1 MVLYYNKFFPA
12 MRKKNLYPFIVSFIL
27 LVTVIVFNRV
37 NFRNMQ
43 DYAEEVDHTREV
55 ITSLERLSNDLKSA
69 QIYSVNYEKRVGSNL
84 YRLYRKEMGEIR
96 TEMGKIKT
104 LVADNSEQTR
114 RINLV
119 DSLVSMHLDTMI
131 KKNIVEIIESGE
143 GWRLD
148 EFYRIHEAIN
158 MAILHESN
166 LLNLREQELRKSTR
180 LTNIFSTILTIIA
193 IGIILFTFISTF
205 LLSREQQWL
214 EGFLESILNTSQNG
228 IAHFKAVRKK
238 NGEIGDFK
246 VSFVNRALEPLL
258 GIKPEDVKDKKLD
271 DLSLNLQDGT
281 IKERYA
287 RVVET
292 GESMQYETFYH
303 RGETERWFYVSL
315 VRLGDGLT
323 ATFHDITGL
332 KKSEEELK
340 ASISQLERS
349 NMELEQ
355 YAYVASHDLQEPL
368 RKIRSFGSFLL
379 DTQASRLDQKGRDQL
394 SKIMG
399 AAERMSILIKDLLS
413 LSSLKRE
420 QEFTPTDLNE
430 ILAVVLQD
438 LDLLIT
444 QKNARVESRDL
455 PVIKAIPLQMTQ
467 LFYNLINNS
476 LKFALE
482 GVQPVIRISCRKLP
496 PAEAEQHGLS
506 PIASGYYEL
515 VFADNGIGFKREYSD
530 QIFGL
535 FKRLND
541 RHSFPGS
548 GIGLAL
554 CKKVALNHG
563 GDIWALGEE
572 GKGAEFFVALRGS

>member
-1 MVLYYNKFFPA
+1 
-12 MRKKNLYPFIVSFIL
+12 MRKKNLYPFIVSFVL

-37 NFRNMQ
+37 NFRKMQ
-43 DYAEEVDHTREV
+43 DYAGEVEHTRDV

-69 QIYSVNYEKRVGSNL
+69 QLYSANYEKQLRSDL
-84 YRLYRKEMGEIR
+84 YGLYHQEAKELVKELARL
-96 TEMGKIKT
+96 KI
-104 LVADNSEQTR
+104 LLSDNVEQTR

-119 DSLVSMHLDTMI
+119 DSLVAQHLEILM
-131 KKNIVEIIESGE
+131 KKNLAEIVASGE
-143 GWRLD
+143 GWRLKD
-148 EFYRIHEAIN
+148 LYESHKTIN
-158 MAILHESN
+158 MAIIHEHN
-166 LLNLREQELRKSTR
+166 LLRLKEQELSESTR
-180 LTNIFSTILTIIA
+180 LANIFSTILTIIA
-193 IGIILFTFISTF
+193 IGIILFTFVSTF
-205 LLSREQQWL
+205 LLSKEQQWL

-228 IAHFKAVRKK
+228 IAHFKAMRKD
-238 NGEIGDFK
+238 GEIVDFK
-246 VSFVNRALEPLL
+246 ISFVNRALEPLL
-258 GIKPEDVKDKKLD
+258 GIRPGDVTGKNLG
-271 DLSLNLQDGT
+271 SLPRD
-281 IKERYA
+281 IHDEEVKERYI

-303 RGETERWFYVSL
+303 RGEIEKWFYVSL

-332 KKSEEELK
+332 KRSEEELK
-340 ASISQLERS
+340 ASIAQLERS

-379 DTQASRLDQKGRDQL
+379 DTQAPKLDQKGRDQL
-394 SKIMG
+394 SKIMS

-413 LSSLKRE
+413 LSSLKKE
-420 QEFTPTDLNE
+420 QEFIPTDLNE
-430 ILAVVLQD
+430 ILSVVLQD

-444 QKNARVESRDL
+444 QKNARIESKDL

-476 LKFALE
+476 LKFARE
-482 GVQPVIRISCRKLP
+482 GVQPVIRISCRKLS

-506 PIASGYYEL
+506 LVAGGYYEL

-572 GKGAEFFVALRGS
+572 GKGAEFYVALKM

>member
-1 MVLYYNKFFPA
+1 
-12 MRKKNLYPFIVSFIL
+12 MRKKNLYPFIVSFVL

-37 NFRNMQ
+37 NFRKMQ
-43 DYAEEVDHTREV
+43 DYAADVEHTREV

-69 QIYSVNYEKRVGSNL
+69 QIYSAHYERQLGGNL
-84 YRLYRKEMGEIR
+84 YKLYSQEAHEIAKELA
-96 TEMGKIKT
+96 KLKT
-104 LVADNSEQTR
+104 LVADNHEQTR

-119 DSLVSMHLDTMI
+119 AALVSKHFDTLL
-131 KKNIVEIIESGE
+131 KNNIVEIIESGE
-143 GWRLD
+143 SWRLN
-148 EFYRIHEAIN
+148 ELYSIHQTLNMAVIHE
-158 MAILHESN
+158 HR
-166 LLNLREQELRKSTR
+166 LLEIRKEELSESTR
-180 LTNIFSTILTIIA
+180 LANIFSTILTIIA

-205 LLSREQQWL
+205 LMSREQQWL
-214 EGFLESILNTSQNG
+214 EVFLESILNTSQNG
-228 IAHFKAVRKK
+228 IAHFKAVRK
-238 NGEIGDFK
+238 NGEITDFK
-246 VSFVNRALEPLL
+246 VNFVNRALEPLL
-258 GIKPEDVKDKKLD
+258 GIKPGDATGKKLD
-271 DLSLNLQDGT
+271 GLSLNLQDEKV
-281 IKERYA
+281 KERYA
-287 RVVET
+287 LVVET
-292 GESMQYETFYH
+292 GESMQYETFYR
-303 RGETERWFYVSL
+303 RGETEKWFYVSL

-332 KKSEEELK
+332 KRSEEELK

-355 YAYVASHDLQEPL
+355 YAYAASHDLQEPL

-379 DTQASRLDQKGRDQL
+379 DTQASKLDQKGRDQL
-394 SKIMG
+394 SKIMS

-444 QKNARVESRDL
+444 QKHARVESRDL
-455 PVIKAIPLQMTQ
+455 PVVKAIPLQMTQ

-476 LKFALE
+476 LKFSLE
-482 GVQPVIRISCRKLP
+482 GVQPVISISCRKLT
-496 PAEAEQHGLS
+496 PAEAGQHGLS
-506 PIASGYYEL
+506 PVTNGYYEL
-515 VFADNGIGFKREYSD
+515 VFADNGIGFKREYRD

-572 GKGAEFFVALRGS
+572 GKGAEFHIVLKA

>member
-1 MVLYYNKFFPA
+1 
-12 MRKKNLYPFIVSFIL
+12 MRKKNLYPFIVSFVL

-37 NFRNMQ
+37 NFRKMQ
-43 DYAEEVDHTREV
+43 DYTAEVEHTREV

-69 QIYSVNYEKRVGSNL
+69 QIYSAHYERQFGGGL
-84 YRLYRKEMGEIR
+84 YKLYSQEAHEISGELV
-96 TEMGKIKT
+96 KLKT
-104 LVADNSEQTR
+104 LVADNPEQTR
-114 RINLV
+114 RINEV
-119 DSLVSMHLDTMI
+119 ATLVSRHFDTLL
-131 KKNIVEIIESGE
+131 KKNIVEIVASGE
-143 GWRLD
+143 SWRLED
-148 EFYRIHEAIN
+148 LYTIHQTLNMAVIHEQK
-158 MAILHESN
+158 
-166 LLNLREQELRKSTR
+166 LLEIRKDELSESTR
-180 LTNIFSTILTIIA
+180 LVNIFSTILTIIA

-205 LLSREQQWL
+205 LLSKEQQWL

-228 IAHFKAVRKK
+228 IAHFKAVRKD
-238 NGEIGDFK
+238 GEIVDFK
-246 VSFVNRALEPLL
+246 INFVNRALEPLL
-258 GIKPEDVKDKKLD
+258 GVKPGDVTGKTLG
-271 DLSLNLQDGT
+271 SLPASLQDKGV
-281 IKERYA
+281 KERYVH
-287 RVVET
+287 VVDT
-292 GESMQYETFYH
+292 GESMQFETFYQ
-303 RGETERWFYVSL
+303 RGEMEKWFYVSL
-315 VRLGDGLT
+315 VKLGDGLT

-332 KKSEEELK
+332 KRSEEELK

-379 DTQASRLDQKGRDQL
+379 DTQASKLDQKGRDQL
-394 SKIMG
+394 GKIMS

-420 QEFTPTDLNE
+420 QEFTPTNLNE
-430 ILAVVLQD
+430 TLAVVLQD

-444 QKNARVESRDL
+444 QKNARVESKDL

-476 LKFALE
+476 LKFARD
-482 GVQPVIRISCRKLP
+482 GVQPVIQISCRKLP
-496 PAEAEQHGLS
+496 PAEAERHGLA

-515 VFADNGIGFKREYSD
+515 VFSDNGIGFKREYSD

-572 GKGAEFFVALRGS
+572 GKGAEFHIALRN

>member
-1 MVLYYNKFFPA
+1 
-12 MRKKNLYPFIVSFIL
+12 MRKKNLYPFIVSFVL

-43 DYAEEVDHTREV
+43 DYARDVNHTREV
-55 ITSLERLSNDLKSA
+55 ITALERLSNDLKSA
-69 QIYSVNYEKRVGSNL
+69 QIYSVNYEKKVGSDL
-84 YRLYRKEMGEIR
+84 YRLYRKEMQEIR
-96 TEMGKIKT
+96 TQLTKIKN
-104 LVADNSEQTR
+104 LVSDNSGQTR

-119 DSLVSMHLDTMI
+119 DSLVSVHLDTMMN
-131 KKNIVEIIESGE
+131 KNLVELIDAGE
-143 GWRLD
+143 GWRLN
-148 EFYRIHEAIN
+148 EFHRIHETIN
-158 MAILHESN
+158 MAILHENN
-166 LLNLREQELRKSTR
+166 LLDLREQELSKSTR

-228 IAHFKAVRKK
+228 IAHFKAVRK
-238 NGEIGDFK
+238 NGEIEDFK
-246 VSFVNRALEPLL
+246 VSFVNKALEPLL
-258 GIKPEDVKDKKLD
+258 GIRPEDVTGKKLD
-271 DLSLNLQDGT
+271 DLSLNLQDDT
-281 IKERYA
+281 VRERYA

-292 GESMQYETFYH
+292 GESMQYETFYR
-303 RGETERWFYVSL
+303 RGEIEKWFYVSL

-332 KKSEEELK
+332 KRSEEELK
-340 ASISQLERS
+340 ASITQLERS

-394 SKIMG
+394 SKIMS
-399 AAERMSILIKDLLS
+399 AAERMSVLIKDLLS

-420 QEFTPTDLNE
+420 QEFIPTDLNE
-430 ILAVVLQD
+430 ILFVVLQD

-444 QKNARVESRDL
+444 QKNARIEGRDL
-455 PVIKAIPLQMTQ
+455 PVVNAIPLQMTQ

-476 LKFALE
+476 LKFARE
-482 GVQPVIRISCRKLP
+482 GVPPVIRISCRKLP

-506 PIASGYYEL
+506 PIPSGYYEL
-515 VFADNGIGFKREYSD
+515 VFADNGIGFKREYSN

-572 GKGAEFFVALRGS
+572 GKGAEFFVALKA